1 MKTTAKFENFYW
13 FLVGALIST
22 FIHAYIIGEFFTAKK
37 YLKQKVF
44 YMDGAL
50 YKLER
55 VR

>member
-1 MKTTAKFENFYW
+1 MKTTIKSENFYW
-13 FLVGALIST
+13 FLVGALVTT
-22 FIHAYIIGEFFTAKK
+22 FIHAYVITEHFTAKK

-50 YKLER
+50 YRLER

>member
-1 MKTTAKFENFYW
+1 MKTTIKSENIYW
-13 FLVGALIST
+13 FLVGALVTT
-22 FIHAYIIGEFFTAKK
+22 FIHSYVITEHFTAKK

-50 YKLER
+50 YRLER